1 MKPVIIK
8 RITPSDSETGVALIL
23 VLWVI
28 SLLTIMASSF
38 ALTIKRETNLIAN
51 LRDHSKALAIAEA
64 GITLAQLHLLLV
76 DKEQRWRANGHIYA
90 SEFNG
95 VKLRIKIQM
104 ESGKIDINKANE
116 KFLSGMMKQ
125 TDVTEEKQQ
134 AIVNAILDWRDGD
147 DLVRIDG
154 AEARDYQAANLSYV
168 PSNKAFQNIEELQLV
183 LGITPELYKQIKPM
197 ITVYS
202 KNKRVYLKNA
212 NRDVLLAVSGR
223 DEATVDTYIA
233 ERLESD
239 QNKTPAP
246 NFISYRTISFRSSIV
261 NVISE
266 AQLGDG
272 ARARIQVIM
281 QKDTTDKS
289 KLSFKILDW
298 KPYADLNTSLFS
310 DTMTPL
316 LMTNDAELNH

>member
-1 MKPVIIK
+1 MMRSKIP
-8 RITPSDSETGVALIL
+8 SETGVALIL
-23 VLWVI
+23 VLWVL

-64 GITLAQLHLLLV
+64 GVTLAQLHLLMV
-76 DKEQRWRANGHIYA
+76 DKEQRWRTNGHIYA
-90 SEFNG
+90 TEFNG
-95 VKLRIKIQM
+95 VKLRVKIQM
-104 ESGKIDINKANE
+104 ESGKIDINHANE
-116 KFLSGMMKQ
+116 KFLAGMMKQ
-125 TDVTEEKQQ
+125 TDAVEEKQQ

-168 PSNKAFQNIEELQLV
+168 PSNKAFQNIEELRLV

-197 ITVYS
+197 ITIYS
-202 KNKRVYLKNA
+202 KNKRVDLKNA

-223 DEATVDTYIA
+223 DEAAVDTYIA

-246 NFISYRTISFRSSIV
+246 NFISYRAISFRSSIFS
-261 NVISE
+261 VISE
-266 AQLGDG
+266 AQLEDG
-272 ARARIQVIM
+272 ARAQIQVIM
-281 QKDTTDKS
+281 KKNTTDKS

-298 KPYADLNTSLFS
+298 KPYTDLKTSLFS
-310 DTMTPL
+310 DTMNAL
-316 LMTNDAELNH
+316 LMTDDAELNH

>member
-1 MKPVIIK
+1 MKTEMTM
-8 RITPSDSETGVALIL
+8 TPHRFEQGVALIL
-23 VLWVI
+23 VLWVL

-64 GITLAQLHLLLV
+64 GITLAQLHLLKV

-90 SEFNG
+90 TKFNG

-104 ESGKIDINKANE
+104 ESGKIDINKADE
-116 KFLSGMMKQ
+116 KLLSGMMKQ
-125 TDVTEEKQQ
+125 TDLAEEKQQ

-154 AEARDYQAANLSYV
+154 AEAQAYQAANLSYV
-168 PSNKAFQNIEELQLV
+168 PRNKAFQNIQELRLV
-183 LGITPELYKQIKPM
+183 LGVTPELYDQLKSM

-202 KNKRVYLKNA
+202 KNKKVDLKNA
-212 NRDVLLAVSGR
+212 NRDVLLAASGR
-223 DEATVDTYIA
+223 EDEDVDNYIA

-239 QNKTPAP
+239 KNKTPSPA
-246 NFISYRTISFRSSIV
+246 FITYRAFSIRSNVFS
-261 NVISE
+261 VISE
-266 AQLGDG
+266 AQLNDG
-272 ARARIQVIM
+272 ARARVQVIM
-281 QKDTTDKS
+281 KKNTADKS

-298 KPYADLNTSLFS
+298 KPYADLKTSLFS
-310 DTMTPL
+310 DTMNSL
-316 LMTNDAELNH
+316 LITADAELNP